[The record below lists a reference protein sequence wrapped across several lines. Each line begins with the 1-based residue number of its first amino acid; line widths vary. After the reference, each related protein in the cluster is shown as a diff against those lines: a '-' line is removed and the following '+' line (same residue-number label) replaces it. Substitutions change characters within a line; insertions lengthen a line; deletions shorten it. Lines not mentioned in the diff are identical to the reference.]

1 MDVVFSHWY
10 FQDQRRRSVPACN
23 HDMLKII
30 LLNMERHDLIRVIQ
44 SNYNIPMEDSDV
56 ESDDDNTHFQRGA
69 STGIILVE
77 MDISFLAHL
86 HSFSYTCTIFHFIDY
101 IVMLTL
107 YHLYFDVIF
116 ISILYTGLFSPRR
129 VIFAFLHLQV
139 VSHGL
144 KFAQTQTK
152 IQILFNN

>member
-10 FQDQRRRSVPACN
+10 FQEQRRRSVPACN

-44 SNYNIPMEDSDV
+44 SNYNIPMEGSDV

-69 STGIILVE
+69 STRIILVE
-77 MDISFLAHL
+77 MDISFLDHL

-129 VIFAFLHLQV
+129 VKFALNHLQV

-144 KFAQTQTK
+144 KFAQTRTK
-152 IQILFNN
+152 IQILDL